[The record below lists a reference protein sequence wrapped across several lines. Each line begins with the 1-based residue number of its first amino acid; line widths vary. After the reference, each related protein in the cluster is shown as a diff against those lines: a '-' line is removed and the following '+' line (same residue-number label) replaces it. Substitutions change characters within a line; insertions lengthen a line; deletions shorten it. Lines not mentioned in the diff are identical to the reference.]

1 MGFLDSNL
9 YVWVLLPII
18 VFFTRLID
26 VSLGTLRIIFISR
39 GKKKLVPL
47 LGFVEVFIWI
57 TVVSQIVS
65 HAHNLLAYL
74 AYAAGF
80 AAGAYMGMYIDDRLA
95 LGILL
100 VRIIVQNDSHKL
112 MNNLQTV
119 GYGVTCVD
127 GQGADGLVKL
137 IYTIV
142 MRKNLVEVL
151 AIVHRTHPHA
161 FLSIED
167 LRSTQEGIFPVI
179 LHSHNGLLFGR
190 KFK

>member
-1 MGFLDSNL
+1 MAFLDSNL
-9 YVWVLLPII
+9 YIWLVLPLL
-18 VFFTRLID
+18 VFFSRVAD
-26 VSLGTLRIIFISR
+26 VTLGTLRIIFISR
-39 GKKKLVPL
+39 GKRNVAPF

-65 HAHNLLAYL
+65 HAHNVLAYL

-80 AAGAYMGMYIDDRLA
+80 ATGSYLGMYIENRLA
-95 LGILL
+95 LGTQLIQA
-100 VRIIVQNDSHKL
+100 IVQDHSEDL
-112 MNNLQTV
+112 TNNLHSA

-127 GQGADGLVKL
+127 GMGANGPVKL

-142 MRKNLVEVL
+142 FRRKLEEVL
-151 AIVHRTHPHA
+151 SIIHRTHPHA

-167 LRSTQEGIFPVI
+167 LRSTQEGVFPI
-179 LHSHNGLLFGR
+179 PIHSQSGLLLGR